1 MIEARS
7 RNMRNKNINN
17 DNEIKQLKDLR
28 DRIILND
35 FQVHNEQYLEQL
47 ILTLQETQENWQE
60 AISELKQYQ
69 TEYKNLITQ
78 INKIKKLIIDD
89 GLKSKI
95 SIFTKLKIRILSVK
109 KY

>member
-1 MIEARS
+1 
-7 RNMRNKNINN
+7 MRNKNINN